1 MAMKKCQGK
10 EPDSN
15 ELPTIDQS
23 ESLLSG
29 GCFSAWCSCA
39 RADTIVL
46 FPLTL
51 ILIFSNF
58 AYHIIRQV
66 LSMSIKGN
74 PVQIGEQIG
83 DGPAAVIPLFS
94 MWKINPFSLV
104 CHCSRREW
112 EGR

>member
-1 MAMKKCQGK
+1 MIKIL
-10 EPDSN
+10 
-15 ELPTIDQS
+15 LPAS
-23 ESLLSG
+23 SFLV
-29 GCFSAWCSCA
+29 CFSSVK
-39 RADTIVL
+39 ADIS

-66 LSMSIKGN
+66 LTMSIKGN
-74 PVQIGEQIG
+74 PVQFG

>member
-1 MAMKKCQGK
+1 MCRVQLIPVLADRK
-10 EPDSN
+10 PVFSVR
-15 ELPTIDQS
+15 
-23 ESLLSG
+23 SL
-29 GCFSAWCSCA
+29 
-39 RADTIVL
+39 L

-74 PVQIGEQIG
+74 PVQFG

-94 MWKINPFSLV
+94 MRKINPFSLV
-104 CHCSRREW
+104 CHCFHGNGKAAERMGESEDLPEERSYIFR
-112 EGR
+112 GL

>member
-1 MAMKKCQGK
+1 MTIIL
-10 EPDSN
+10 
-15 ELPTIDQS
+15 LPAGS
-23 ESLLSG
+23 FMVP
-29 GCFSAWCSCA
+29 FSRVNVDIS
-39 RADTIVL
+39 
-46 FPLTL
+46 FPLTM

-74 PVQIGEQIG
+74 PVQIG

>member
-1 MAMKKCQGK
+1 MPVRVDRK
-10 EPDSN
+10 PVS
-15 ELPTIDQS
+15 S
-23 ESLLSG
+23 VSSLL
-29 GCFSAWCSCA
+29 FS
-39 RADTIVL
+39 
-46 FPLTL
+46 LTL

-74 PVQIGEQIG
+74 PVQIG

-94 MWKINPFSLV
+94 MGKMNPFSLV
-104 CHCSRREW
+104 RHCSGREW